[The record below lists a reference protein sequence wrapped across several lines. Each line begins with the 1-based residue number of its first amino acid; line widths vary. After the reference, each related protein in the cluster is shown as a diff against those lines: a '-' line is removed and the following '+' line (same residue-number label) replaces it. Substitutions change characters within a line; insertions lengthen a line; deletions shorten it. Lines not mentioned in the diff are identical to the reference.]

1 MRRANKAA
9 FTSRR
14 YRELMQNNRFE
25 CYKHLD
31 TNPSE
36 DVAICP
42 HHHAFYEII
51 FVVEG
56 DFFYEVEGRPYHLSH
71 GDVILIDELQFH
83 HGLIYH
89 TKGYERYALWIH
101 PKYMQ
106 RLARR
111 FPKLDPQYCFL
122 QLNSDN
128 NNIIHLDDTTF
139 SELQQDLSCLFES
152 FWSKTPSDEVLSES
166 YFAIILTKLNQ
177 IVHRQHSAQ
186 EIPVISATSSH
197 VSTVSSSLDSD
208 AFAGMYNQPRYS
220 NMPPITHSA
229 QALQEAIN
237 LKAAVADSSVSGG
250 SLQGMQAGSTGLVM
264 PDGSPLR
271 TTLSTRP
278 DLSNTNCSTSTVL
291 TSGTEGYGTG
301 MEPGSDVGNYGYSSI
316 SSVGVHLTNIG
327 SGVNSENRA
336 GTCSAVA
343 SAAAG
348 SNATDGFVAGNA
360 ASGADA
366 ESARASCG
374 QPGDGQPGGDIAG
387 GGTAGASGPA
397 RQAAARGAV
406 AAELE
411 HHEGSEPPRPD
422 FMAIQSMD
430 DMLAVVNAQHHLH
443 PEQVGYLNG
452 MPLQYATGNT
462 SDGIEHVFDQGRE
475 ILPDSI
481 AGSGR
486 NESVTPFGFN
496 SSLCSQRPCFA
507 QSGGLNEA
515 LLSTLYTGS
524 SLVSFAPSFRE
535 GASAEDVSFFD
546 PDPELDVPLVS
557 DGAGN
562 PGDADEI
569 AALESLQAGS
579 RAGPLPGCSQGKNVI
594 SNCPGAAAARAAMSS
609 QVTSDDGSITGVD
622 SASSLAAANSR
633 LKTRGRSRSPVPGAG
648 AAGAHGAGKPGAA
661 GTGRP
666 GHTDMAAMAAA
677 MGAETSPGASVTA
690 GDEEA
695 INAAAAAAA
704 AVAASAKPA
713 QESGSSGGRRRSDS
727 YATDGSVSVPGA
739 DKDSGR
745 ERNGHDFQTLI
756 MQGEGLTPAP
766 VVGDGETAD
775 FEIPGD
781 DDEMHLNLKLS
792 ESLKLSAL
800 LKFINLNINENLSL
814 DEISQRF
821 NLSKFY
827 LTRRF
832 KELTGLSLHQ
842 FIVKKRLTRARYLI
856 SVGMDPY
863 RAAVEAGFNN
873 YSHFSR
879 TFKSYFGQNPSTI
892 PQAKNIHV
900 KSATAATDTPVPS
913 RVDQDIRIRD

>member
-128 NNIIHLDDTTF
+128 NNIIHLDDATF

-177 IVHRQHSAQ
+177 IVHRQQSAR

-197 VSTVSSSLDSD
+197 VTTVSSSLDND
-208 AFAGMYNQPRYS
+208 AFAGMYNQQPRYS

-237 LKAAVADSSVSGG
+237 LKAAVADSSVSDG
-250 SLQGMQAGSTGLVM
+250 SLQGMQDGSTGLVM

-327 SGVNSENRA
+327 SGLNSESRA
-336 GTCSAVA
+336 GTG

-348 SNATDGFVAGNA
+348 AAAVSNATDGAVAGNEA
-360 ASGADA
+360 AGADA
-366 ESARASCG
+366 KSAQASGG
-374 QPGDGQPGGDIAG
+374 QQGGNASGSDA
-387 GGTAGASGPA
+387 AGAAGLA
-397 RQAAARGAV
+397 AGQAAGRGAV

-422 FMAIQSMD
+422 FMAVQSMD
-430 DMLAVVNAQHHLH
+430 DMLAVVNAQHQLH

-462 SDGIEHVFDQGRE
+462 SDCIEHVFDQGRE

-486 NESVTPFGFN
+486 NESVTPYGFN
-496 SSLCSQRPCFA
+496 SALCSQRPCCA
-507 QSGGLNEA
+507 QSAWFNEV
-515 LLSTLYTGS
+515 LLSTLHTGS
-524 SLVSFAPSFRE
+524 ALVSFAPSFRE
-535 GASAEDVSFFD
+535 RAAAEDVSFFD
-546 PDPELDVPLVS
+546 PDPELDMPLVS

-562 PGDADEI
+562 SGDADDM

-579 RAGPLPGCSQGKNVI
+579 RAGPLPGCSHGKAAI
-594 SNCPGAAAARAAMSS
+594 SNCPDAVAARAAMAS
-609 QVTSDDGSITGVD
+609 QVTNNDGSITVVD
-622 SASSLAAANSR
+622 SAASLTAANAR
-633 LKTRGRSRSPVPGAG
+633 LKARGRNRSPVPGAG
-648 AAGAHGAGKPGAA
+648 AAGSHGAGKSGAA

-695 INAAAAAAA
+695 INAAAAATAA
-704 AVAASAKPA
+704 LAVAASAKPA
-713 QESGSSGGRRRSDS
+713 QDSSRSGGRKRADS
-727 YATDGSVSVPGA
+727 SGTAGSSSGRGA

-766 VVGDGETAD
+766 VAGDGETAD
-775 FEIPGD
+775 FDMHGD

-792 ESLKLSAL
+792 ERLKLSAL
-800 LKFINLNINENLSL
+800 LKYINLNINENLSL

-900 KSATAATDTPVPS
+900 KSATAATDTPAPS
-913 RVDQDIRIRD
+913 RVDQDIRMRD